1 MMDILEE
8 KFDHLVFLLMELKK
22 TNVQQHDQVV
32 HMLSSTGSPGVT
44 KRSADLL
51 ASSDSPSSF
60 MNEKVAQGG
69 SGEHAIQMP
78 SSGTSHPDE
87 SPTFNRNHFDGIYY
101 EDLPSLQASPLQY
114 VPGEKNER
122 LSLTIPEG
130 DTSKPRTRSSL
141 HEGGHQIHQ
150 PKPFLRKSKTHD
162 LGKSSSP
169 GLRMMAGN
177 ADTES
182 WVQSLREHKER
193 KGHRQSRLSFKSG
206 TSGADEVKSLHSGQK
221 ATVQDMEAAFL
232 HCVVGASGRK
242 QSVMGPVPQ
251 EPEPPSGP
259 SSPMQILPSQL
270 GVPSVSRPL
279 SRHGNSSP
287 VMEARGTLQR
297 GSGTSDSQTNEN
309 LMKLSNRAQTAILSQ
324 MEPGDFLTRN
334 AICQDRGCDISL
346 RIPHLLLGFL
356 VLLSIVN
363 VSLYVAFRLSFKDV
377 DWDGMSVTANGM
389 FTCCA
394 VLSCIFLRDALRS
407 TDLELTMAK
416 LYTFVDD
423 GSHEWDRSSR
433 LEQWRSFAFW
443 CLWVA
448 VFLAGQVIR
457 EWQLEEVMDSKVAQE
472 SRAARYTLRGIT
484 AFCWSISS
492 FLVVLEAYVQNH
504 LLLGLDCSLD
514 CWCAYLLDCPDFSL
528 GVDSWNCLQALLK
541 CISRK
546 VAKSFLVMQISGGIA
561 CIYCLA
567 SAVMVAFL
575 SGFALKVI
583 LVEGAFLFPVLML
596 FFLEMR
602 VFWHGT
608 NISEK
613 CRIIPAFV
621 NQIPAGLRINME
633 RSYLVQ
639 FITDSSAGFFVR
651 EVKLTREML
660 LKNFMVVGGI
670 LSGLVAIMSRV

>member
-22 TNVQQHDQVV
+22 TSVQQHDQVV
-32 HMLSSTGSPGVT
+32 HMLSSTGSPAVINI

-51 ASSDSPSSF
+51 MSSDTPSSF
-60 MNEKVAQGG
+60 MGEKVDQGG
-69 SGEHAIQMP
+69 SGEHASQMQ
-78 SSGTSHPDE
+78 SSTSQRDQ
-87 SPTFNRNHFDGIYY
+87 SPTHFDGTYY
-101 EDLPSLQASPLQY
+101 EDLPSLQASPIQY
-114 VPGEKNER
+114 ACEKNER
-122 LSLTIPEG
+122 LSLTIPQV
-130 DTSKPRTRSSL
+130 DTSRPIRARSSA
-141 HEGGHQIHQ
+141 HEGGHQIQ
-150 PKPFLRKSKTHD
+150 KPKPPLRKSKTHD
-162 LGKSSSP
+162 LSSSLP

-193 KGHRQSRLSFKSG
+193 KGNRQSRLSFKSG
-206 TSGADEVKSLHSGQK
+206 TSGADDVKEIHSGK

-232 HCVVGASGRK
+232 HCVVGASGRQVSRQSK
-242 QSVMGPVPQ
+242 QSVLGPLLQ
-251 EPEPPSGP
+251 DPEPPSGP

-270 GVPSVSRPL
+270 GVPASQ
-279 SRHGNSSP
+279 RHGNSSP
-287 VMEARGTLQR
+287 TMEARGTLR
-297 GSGTSDSQTNEN
+297 GSCTSDSQTIEN

-324 MEPGDFLTRN
+324 MEPGDFLTN

-346 RIPHLLLGFL
+346 GIPHLLLGFL

-363 VSLYVAFRLSFKDV
+363 ASLYVAFRLSFKDV
-377 DWDGMSVTANGM
+377 DWDGMSVFANGM

-407 TDLELTMAK
+407 TDLELTIAK

-423 GSHEWDRSSR
+423 GSHEWDKSSR
-433 LEQWRSFAFW
+433 LEQWRSLAFW

-567 SAVMVAFL
+567 STVMVAFL

-583 LVEGAFLFPVLML
+583 VVEGAFLFPVLML

-621 NQIPAGLRINME
+621 NQIPAGSRINME

-660 LKNFMVVGGI
+660 LKNFMIVGGI